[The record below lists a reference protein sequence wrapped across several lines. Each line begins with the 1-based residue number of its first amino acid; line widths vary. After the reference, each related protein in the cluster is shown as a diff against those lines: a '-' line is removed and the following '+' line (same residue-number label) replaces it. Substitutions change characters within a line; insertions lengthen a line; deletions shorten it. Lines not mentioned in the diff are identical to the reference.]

1 MIRNVAENPVT
12 EDKFVAARVLKEE
25 QAPLIV
31 PEPKPG
37 LSMGQKMLLTGALL
51 LAVSAMAF
59 AGLFQRASVTDGGS
73 FNSGVAQCP
82 MGSSS

>member
-1 MIRNVAENPVT
+1 MISNIT
-12 EDKFVAARVLKEE
+12 EVHETEERFVAARVLKEE

-37 LSMGQKMLLTGALL
+37 LSMGQKMLL
-51 LAVSAMAF
+51 AVSAMAF
-59 AGLFQRASVTDGGS
+59 AGLFQRASVTDGGN

-82 MGSSS
+82 MASSG